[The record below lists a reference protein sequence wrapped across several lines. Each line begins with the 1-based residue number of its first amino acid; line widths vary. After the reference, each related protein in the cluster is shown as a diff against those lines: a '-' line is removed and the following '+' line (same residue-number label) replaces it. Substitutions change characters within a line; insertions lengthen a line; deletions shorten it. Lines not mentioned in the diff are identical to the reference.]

1 MAAIVS
7 KIPATTKKKKKM
19 FIDSFDN
26 FNDTREDLCLSYLT
40 RFRVRV
46 NRSCSMLKS

>member
-7 KIPATTKKKKKM
+7 KIPATTKKKM
-19 FIDSFDN
+19 SVSFDN
-26 FNDTREDLCLSYLT
+26 GFNDIREDLCLSYLT